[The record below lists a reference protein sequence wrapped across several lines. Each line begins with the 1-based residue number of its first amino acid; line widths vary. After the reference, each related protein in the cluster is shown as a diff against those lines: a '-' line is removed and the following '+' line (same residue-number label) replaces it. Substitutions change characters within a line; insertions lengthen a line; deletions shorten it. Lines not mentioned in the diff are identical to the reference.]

1 MDKLPEALVFQILSR
16 LDDSADVARCQVAWK
31 TFHTVSPDLRSIN
44 LRWPLQRY
52 IELRSRVSN
61 ASSSSPLTSPLKTI
75 FLNLISNSRVLE
87 SVHISVENFPLD
99 VSITDVQDNGDDL
112 YLNDWA
118 FVKEWLPR
126 VSGALKSL
134 SISDFW
140 VQSCWRQSEVLS
152 MVSACCHKLLELEV
166 KNAWLSLENLNPMP
180 MLTSLTLERI
190 RLDDNNDISQVN
202 KCLPNLQVLNLIDI
216 EGLELPVIRLINLK
230 TCHWT
235 VGWSSVTL
243 ITPNLITLRL
253 ECIRLAALYVQ
264 APMLSHFHLALDYA
278 GAFFV
283 KEFENLRTLLLE
295 SSYMYSLIIKFP
307 RIETIENLTL
317 NSRDSHIRSS
327 KFTLKNLLA
336 GFRTVT
342 SLCLNSRAW
351 TELETC
357 YDPFNRVDWE
367 GRNGLKTFRGY
378 LLLVDPSLTFTLVA
392 WLLDQCFNLVDVSL
406 LIHRNVAPH
415 VSRGFIVRCMA
426 RWPNVNWR
434 WECGKKESKILG

>member
-1 MDKLPEALVFQILSR
+1 MESSGEKNESEEAAVVHGTGGSCDAGGLNRWWRAGRKTEEPLIGNGSNRKEAYDFFRANEMRERNLPEA
-16 LDDSADVARCQVAWK
+16 
-31 TFHTVSPDLRSIN
+31 
-44 LRWPLQRY
+44 
-52 IELRSRVSN
+52 
-61 ASSSSPLTSPLKTI
+61 
-75 FLNLISNSRVLE
+75 
-87 SVHISVENFPLD
+87 
-99 VSITDVQDNGDDL
+99 
-112 YLNDWA
+112 
-118 FVKEWLPR
+118 WLPR

-140 VQSCWRQSEVLS
+140 VQSCCRQSEVLS

-190 RLDDNNDISQVN
+190 RLDDNDISQVN

-216 EGLELPVIRLINLK
+216 EGLEVPIIRLLNLK

-235 VGWSSVTL
+235 VDHWSSMTL

-253 ECIRLAALYVQ
+253 ECIRLATLYVQ

-278 GAFFV
+278 GVFFV
-283 KEFENLRTLLLE
+283 KEFENLKTLLLE

-342 SLCLNSRAW
+342 SLCLNSRVW
-351 TELETC
+351 TEFETC
-357 YDPFNRVDWE
+357 YDPFNRVVWE
-367 GRNGLKTFRGY
+367 GRNGLKTFCGY
-378 LLLVDPSLTFTLVA
+378 LLLVDPSLTFTIVA
-392 WLLDQCFNLVDVSL
+392 WLLDQCFNLVDVSDSSTVML
-406 LIHRNVAPH
+406 LLMYPE
-415 VSRGFIVRCMA
+415 VSL
-426 RWPNVNWR
+426 
-434 WECGKKESKILG
+434 LGVWLGGLM